1 MSTTNPAAISCISTP
16 LRTSRKKGKAAA
28 GPPWLSQFPQEEDQQ
43 DADEIQ
49 APNWPRP
56 TNAMNLSLKYL
67 RLNKRNLST
76 IS

>member
-1 MSTTNPAAISCISTP
+1 MSTTIPTAISCISTP

-28 GPPWLSQFPQEEDQQ
+28 GRALPVPAVQEEDQQ
-43 DADEIQ
+43 TTDEIQ
-49 APNWPRP
+49 APNRPRP
-56 TNAMNLSLKYL
+56 ANAMNLSLKYL